1 MPAARTAKTVE
12 SVTEEAAKIAP
23 AIAPAVAPTT
33 AEKTVKTARAAVA
46 KTAKTAQATAGK
58 VVEKATEVNGKNPVT
73 KVVRNVLL
81 AAIGTVALGK
91 EEIEA
96 IVSRL
101 VERGEIAEKDG
112 REMITDLF
120 ERRPKELPKPEIKVE
135 GVLDGRVEG
144 ILSRMNVPSRSD
156 VEELGKKIADL
167 SRKVDDLSK
176 KLAA

>member
-1 MPAARTAKTVE
+1 MPTAKTTKPVE
-12 SVTEEAAKIAP
+12 DAVKKTTKSVEAAVDKA
-23 AIAPAVAPTT
+23 
-33 AEKTVKTARAAVA
+33 AEM
-46 KTAKTAQATAGK
+46 
-58 VVEKATEVNGKNPVT
+58 NGKNPVV
-73 KVVRNVLL
+73 KIVRNVLL

-96 IVSRL
+96 IVNRL

-120 ERRPKELPKPEIKVE
+120 ERRPKDLPKPEIKVE
-135 GVLDGRVEG
+135 GVMDGRIEG
-144 ILSRMNVPSRSD
+144 ILSRMNVPSRGD

-167 SRKVDDLSK
+167 SRKVDDLTK

>member
-1 MPAARTAKTVE
+1 MPTAKSVKPVE
-12 SVTEEAAKIAP
+12 DAVKKTTKSVEAA
-23 AIAPAVAPTT
+23 
-33 AEKTVKTARAAVA
+33 AEKAA
-46 KTAKTAQATAGK
+46 
-58 VVEKATEVNGKNPVT
+58 EMNGKNPVV
-73 KVVRNVLL
+73 KIVRNVLL

-96 IVSRL
+96 IVNRL

-120 ERRPKELPKPEIKVE
+120 ERRPKDLPKPEIKVE
-135 GVLDGRVEG
+135 GVMDGRIEG
-144 ILSRMNVPSRSD
+144 ILARMNVPSRGD

-167 SRKVDDLSK
+167 SRKVDDLTK

>member
-1 MPAARTAKTVE
+1 MPTAKTTKPVE
-12 SVTEEAAKIAP
+12 DAVKKTTKTVEAAVDKA
-23 AIAPAVAPTT
+23 
-33 AEKTVKTARAAVA
+33 AEM
-46 KTAKTAQATAGK
+46 
-58 VVEKATEVNGKNPVT
+58 NGKNPVV
-73 KVVRNVLL
+73 KIVRNVLL

-96 IVSRL
+96 IVNRL

-120 ERRPKELPKPEIKVE
+120 ERRPKDLPKPEIKVE
-135 GVLDGRVEG
+135 GVMDGRIEG
-144 ILSRMNVPSRSD
+144 ILARMNVPSRGD

-167 SRKVDDLSK
+167 SRKVDDLTK

>member
-1 MPAARTAKTVE
+1 MPTAKSPKT
-12 SVTEEAAKIAP
+12 TEAAKN
-23 AIAPAVAPTT
+23 VNT
-33 AEKTVKTARAAVA
+33 A
-46 KTAKTAQATAGK
+46 
-58 VVEKATEVNGKNPVT
+58 VEKAVEMNGKNPVA
-73 KVVRNVLL
+73 KIVRSVLL

-96 IVSRL
+96 IVNRL

-112 REMITDLF
+112 REMLTDLF

-135 GVLDGRVEG
+135 GVLDGRIEG
-144 ILSRMNVPSRSD
+144 ILSRMNVPSRND

>member
-1 MPAARTAKTVE
+1 MPTSKTAKP
-12 SVTEEAAKIAP
+12 VTAA
-23 AIAPAVAPTT
+23 
-33 AEKTVKTARAAVA
+33 AEKAA
-46 KTAKTAQATAGK
+46 KTAEVAAEK
-58 VVEKATEVNGKNPVT
+58 VAEMNGKNPVV
-73 KVVRNVLL
+73 KIVRNVLL

-96 IVSRL
+96 IVNRL

-120 ERRPKELPKPEIKVE
+120 ERRPKDLPKPEIKVE
-135 GVLDGRVEG
+135 GVLDGRIDG
-144 ILSRMNVPSRSD
+144 ILSRMNVPSRGD

-167 SRKVDDLSK
+167 SRKVDDLTK

>member
-1 MPAARTAKTVE
+1 MPTAKSAAAKAAKPV
-12 SVTEEAAKIAP
+12 EAAANK
-23 AIAPAVAPTT
+23 VA
-33 AEKTVKTARAAVA
+33 EM
-46 KTAKTAQATAGK
+46 
-58 VVEKATEVNGKNPVT
+58 NGKNPVV

-96 IVSRL
+96 IVNRL

-120 ERRPKELPKPEIKVE
+120 ERHPKEQVKPEIKVE
-135 GVLDGRVEG
+135 GAVDGRIES
-144 ILSRMNVPSRSD
+144 LLARMNVPSRGD

-167 SRKVDDLSK
+167 SRKVDDLTK

>member
-1 MPAARTAKTVE
+1 MPTAKVTKPVE
-12 SVTEEAAKIAP
+12 DAVKKTTKSVEAAVDKA
-23 AIAPAVAPTT
+23 
-33 AEKTVKTARAAVA
+33 AEM
-46 KTAKTAQATAGK
+46 
-58 VVEKATEVNGKNPVT
+58 NGKNPVV
-73 KVVRNVLL
+73 KIVRNVLL

-96 IVSRL
+96 IVNRL

-120 ERRPKELPKPEIKVE
+120 ERRPKDLPKPEIKVE
-135 GVLDGRVEG
+135 GVMDGRIEG
-144 ILSRMNVPSRSD
+144 ILARMNVPSRGD

-167 SRKVDDLSK
+167 SRKVDDLTK